1 MMNFYLKLRISL
13 ILLIVSVSV
22 SNSMAQEV
30 LPDSLA
36 QKIISSDSLFVID
49 TLSQKVIIRDS
60 VFVIDSLTQKVIISD
75 SLSVRDSLTLMKPLV
90 TCSVTS
96 ISPSSVSTGPS
107 AGQVTPSVVV
117 NTSPSN
123 CTTYSIYTSYSWIHY
138 QVVPG
143 RVIVSVDALYGAT
156 RSGTITI
163 GSYTLNVTQ
172 TCGSNPVEPSSLSVD
187 RNNFCS
193 NAGGYITLTAN
204 GGSGVYTRWFTG
216 SCGGT
221 QVGYTGSAS
230 LTIAAPTTTTTYY
243 GRWETGCGNSP
254 CKNITVTVNQAPV
267 ISSITGTTPVC
278 PGSTYRYTAGNTGL
292 TTYNWSIPSGSTGSS
307 STYYID
313 VTIGTTS
320 GNVSVSGTDAH
331 GCTSNTAS
339 YGVTVSYLNQYSVIG
354 TGTTCPGIG
363 IPVSLQGSTNG
374 ITYKLY
380 FNGSWSSGDMIIG
393 NGGNNVSW
401 NKHYP
406 GTYTITGVNG
416 TCEIPMSGSATINNY
431 TASTDPT
438 SVTANANPM
447 CYGAGTT
454 LTVHGGSLGTN
465 ANWNWYTAGCGVGS
479 PVGTGPTLNINPPTT
494 TTYWVKPVGLC
505 GTNGCASIT
514 ITVTNAPV
522 ISIQPVDVHICDG
535 ASTSFSV
542 SASGTNTYQWQYLAG
557 STWTN
562 ISGATS
568 STYNIPSTTG
578 MGGRVLKCAV
588 TNSCFTTPSNNA
600 TIFFSSLVAYTVLG
614 DTTICPGDQHKI
626 RLNGSDPNSAVIY
639 KLFLNGNEVTQQP
652 VHGTGGPISF
662 SNANAAGVYT
672 VKGVTTPQGC
682 LIPMNGS
689 ATVTVRIPSTP
700 ATLITS
706 SQPII
711 CPGGSPGGGS
721 VLTLSGGSLETGYG
735 AWHWYSGG
743 TPCGS
748 TNEGTGTTSITVNPM
763 VTTTYSVRAEG
774 GCVTTSCANTTVNIK
789 DITYITYEPQNS
801 NINLG
806 SDAVFSLIAIGPNL
820 QYQWQVSPDGNSWT
834 DLTGLP
840 AQGYQTSSLTIKG
853 STSFED
859 NYYQCR
865 VTSDCSTI
873 YSDKVKIVLQYSNIN
888 YLTGNDIPDPETRA
902 LNTSYL
908 VGATSGSFN
917 VNPMGGASYSLPIVV
932 PPGVNGLGPELSI
945 SYSSSSG
952 SGIAGFGWH
961 FGGISSI
968 GRGPQTI
975 YNDGEVSGVN
985 LDINDRFYLDG
996 QRLVNT
1002 SSTYGASD
1010 AQYQTENDIFTRVTP
1025 EGTDSNGPA
1034 WFKAETK
1041 SGLTYEYGNITAS
1054 KQVISG
1060 HSQVLNWFV
1069 SKISDLFGNHIDFS
1083 YIQDHHS
1090 VYPSVITYG
1099 PNTITFS
1106 YKQRSDK
1113 MFSFLK
1119 GGKIE
1124 QWLLLDKIT
1133 IKYNSN
1139 IVKTYEFKQS
1149 YQGSDYNSYSILNEI
1164 IEYGTGT
1171 SRLNSTA
1178 ISYQMPEDLSFEL
1191 NTWNTT
1197 HRYVTRKSIL
1207 YSGDFNGDGKAD
1219 FLCLPDTVNGATWT
1233 GIRIFFGDGNGNF
1246 PDSASITSNN
1256 SIHIDKLKDLKAL
1269 DINGDGKDDILY
1281 EYTRPT
1287 GSNFYYMIC
1296 NGSSL
1301 SQPVY
1306 LTQQTYNA
1314 HVGYTGKGKRI
1325 DKQEMDN
1332 ERTGRLSRLKT
1343 TVEADYNGDGINDIF
1358 INTSS
1363 GDWSIMSF
1371 VDGTGQLTSSMHT
1384 LAYGYNST
1392 LNGDVLTGDFNGDGK
1407 SDLWSFE
1414 NDSLKIYSLNGTSL
1428 VLLYKTSAITNKS
1441 YYNLGDF
1448 NGDGKVDIFVYG
1460 GGKGTGSPYD
1470 MTNWQIYLSSGSGFE
1485 VHSIPQ
1491 LKSNLK
1497 DDYVRSGDFNG
1508 DGAFDIMV
1516 NYVDNSIS
1524 YSYFYLSK
1532 NNGTNLRSES
1542 FSSHPGFSRNYY
1554 IADFNGDGS
1563 IEFVCS
1569 DPVPGLYGYRYYKNT
1584 GKASILMDKVADGL
1598 GKLTKLVYTKSSEAS
1613 SNVYQVGTG
1622 AVYPVIDFHGPL
1634 TLVKSVRVDN
1644 GNGSKN
1650 TFNYYYEA
1658 PKLHMKGKGLL
1669 GFSKT
1674 IVTDVTS
1681 GIESH
1686 SIYGYNSTYYY
1697 PTPLKSFSRLVGT
1710 TDTIER
1716 VSNSWSQIVLDATNK
1731 RIFPFVQSSTQIN
1744 KLTGFSVT
1752 SSSQYDNYG
1761 NAYKLTK
1768 NYSNSPTEVDS
1779 SHYVNIATTS
1789 QWLLGRADATNIKY
1803 FKNGD
1808 TTIVRSGTRV
1818 FDSNS
1823 NHLTSETW
1831 YPGTNLEVTKSYVYY
1846 TNGTLQKQIVTSGSV
1861 SRRDSLTYETDNIR
1875 IHSTNDQLSHIT
1887 TNSYDSYGRLYQQ
1900 QDFLGNSTTFGYDD
1914 MGRQNSILSRDG
1926 SQVITSISWQ
1936 DTTSAPTPARY
1947 SVDITG
1953 NNGSEKKSWY
1963 DKLGREIRSDVKGFD
1978 GTMIF
1983 TETEYNT
1990 KGQVESVSEPYYSG
2004 ESLQLNTFEYDDYG
2018 RKTSVTRPSGRN
2030 TFWDYNDNIVTE
2042 TTAGKATY
2050 KTYSSDGTISSATD
2064 NGGTI
2069 TYTYYP
2075 DGKSRTVTALGG
2087 NVTNMYYDLAGNQKK
2102 LVDPSAGTIKYSY
2115 NGFGELTSQVSP
2127 GPKTTTISYLDD
2139 GRISQKVT
2147 SEGTTKYRYNT
2158 NKQLRN
2164 TRAPGNISKTF
2175 RYDSKG
2181 RVTTVTDTIPG
2192 TDTLRTAYSYDN
2204 NIGRITSV
2212 THPSG
2217 ITETYS
2223 YSNGYLS
2230 SVSAGG
2236 VTRWTIG
2243 SMNARQQIT
2252 TGQFANSL
2260 NATYDY
2266 DDYGFP
2272 TFASIGTIKNDS
2284 CKFDPITGNMKRRR
2298 NNKYTALIEV
2308 FHYDNLDRLT
2318 SIQKNDTTTLT
2329 YDGNTGSI
2337 VSKSDAG
2344 TFNYDNK
2351 PYSISS
2357 IDPSIGF
2364 TPADTADAQSI
2375 NYTSAGSISSITEK
2389 NYEADFIYNSDNE
2402 RVQMLVKQNGSA
2414 ILTRWYSGGGY
2425 IKEIEGSTTRDYT
2438 FIGGDAYS
2446 APVVAITQSGTTTY
2460 YDLLRDHLGSIT
2472 HVVNSSTN
2480 LVVAEYSYDSW
2491 GRMRNPATWVN
2502 YTSGSEPTL
2511 FVAGRGYTGHEHM
2524 PWFNLINM
2532 NGRLYDPLIA
2542 MFLSPD
2548 NYLQDPEST
2557 QNYNRYGYCL
2567 NNPLKYSDPSGMVA
2581 KARDPEGDAA
2591 FDAYFYWLCDGSMS
2605 FGNMAG
2611 GGGGGGG
2618 YGGHTYHYGTMGSGF
2633 YDIGHPTFTTSDVL
2647 GSLWNATPVD
2657 NKFHTYTN
2665 IGGDWYHT
2673 SRSFITVILGDV
2685 SEQNLTA
2692 SLEGLRSGPGD
2703 PPSDAQQQKQATREY
2718 IRSQIENNKN
2728 LTGEDKFRLQL
2739 QLIGASDIDFW
2750 VQQNVGKILSPLAL
2764 INPLLGIPNDFKSIF
2779 TGVDL
2784 YGYPATTFDRLVSGA
2799 DVLTFGA
2806 SRGIFGGSETF
2817 RTWANGANYGTTW
2830 YSVFGVYRNNYSR
2843 KK

>member
-1 MMNFYLKLRISL
+1 MNSNLKFKRSL
-13 ILLIVSVSV
+13 IVFFTIISFSNAFAQIKPLIINCPVYDIDCYSISAGNGAGQLYPSVTATTLNNCTTFTVTANYNWLHFTKSGRTVTFSVDANTGSTRSAYVWFGSYDGPLTITQACGNRPGAAGTITGTNSVCRGQSNVSYSVASISGATGYSWSIPPRSEIASGGNTNSITVNYLSNAASGSVSV
-22 SNSMAQEV
+22 QGTNSCGSGSPSPDYPVTVNYIAQPGAISGTTPACAGSTYTYSVTPVTGAVSYTWTIPTGASGSSTSNSINV
-30 LPDSLA
+30 T
-36 QKIISSDSLFVID
+36 FG
-49 TLSQKVIIRDS
+49 
-60 VFVIDSLTQKVIISD
+60 TQ
-75 SLSVRDSLTLMKPLV
+75 
-90 TCSVTS
+90 
-96 ISPSSVSTGPS
+96 
-107 AGQVTPSVVV
+107 
-117 NTSPSN
+117 
-123 CTTYSIYTSYSWIHY
+123 
-138 QVVPG
+138 
-143 RVIVSVDALYGAT
+143 
-156 RSGTITI
+156 SGTISVVANNSAGCVSTP
-163 GSYTLNVTQ
+163 STL
-172 TCGSNPVEPSSLSVD
+172 S
-187 RNNFCS
+187 
-193 NAGGYITLTAN
+193 
-204 GGSGVYTRWFTG
+204 
-216 SCGGT
+216 
-221 QVGYTGSAS
+221 
-230 LTIAAPTTTTTYY
+230 
-243 GRWETGCGNSP
+243 
-254 CKNITVTVNQAPV
+254 VTVN
-267 ISSITGTTPVC
+267 
-278 PGSTYRYTAGNTGL
+278 
-292 TTYNWSIPSGSTGSS
+292 
-307 STYYID
+307 
-313 VTIGTTS
+313 
-320 GNVSVSGTDAH
+320 
-331 GCTSNTAS
+331 
-339 YGVTVSYLNQYSVIG
+339 YLNQYSVIG
-354 TGTTCPGIG
+354 TGTTCPGVG

-374 ITYKLY
+374 ITYKCYL
-380 FNGSWSSGDMIIG
+380 NGSWQSGDMITG

-401 NKHYP
+401 NKYAP
-406 GTYTITGVNG
+406 GTYTITGVSG
-416 TCEIPMSGSATINNY
+416 TCEVLMSGSAVISNY

-465 ANWNWYTAGCGVGS
+465 ANWNWYTAGCGVGT

-535 ASTSFSV
+535 AATSFTA
-542 SASGTNTYQWQYLAG
+542 SAAGSNTYQWQYLAG

-578 MGGRVLKCAV
+578 MGGRVLRCAV
-588 TNSCFTTPSNNA
+588 TNSCFTTNSNNA
-600 TIFFSSLVAYTVLG
+600 TIFFNTLVAYSVLG

-626 RLNGSDPNSAVIY
+626 RLNGSDPNSAVLY
-639 KLFLNGNEVTQQP
+639 RCYLNGSQTTQQP

-662 SNANAAGVYT
+662 SGCNAAGVYT
-672 VKGVTTPQGC
+672 VKGVTSPDGC
-682 LIPMNGS
+682 LVPMSGS
-689 ATVTVRIPSTP
+689 ATVTVRTPSTP
-700 ATLITS
+700 ATSITS
-706 SQPII
+706 TQPII

-774 GCVTTSCANTTVNIK
+774 GCVITSCANTTMNIK

-820 QYQWQVSPDGNSWT
+820 HYQWQVSPDGNSWT

-865 VTSDCSTI
+865 VISDCSTI

-888 YLTGNDIPDPETRA
+888 YLTGNDIPNPETRA

-945 SYSSSSG
+945 SYSSSGG

-968 GRGPQTI
+968 SRGPQTI

-1010 AQYQTENDIFTRVTP
+1010 AQYQTENDIFTRITP
-1025 EGTDSNGPA
+1025 EGTDSNGPG

-1099 PNTITFS
+1099 PNTITFA

-1124 QWLLLDKIT
+1124 QWLLLDKII

-1164 IEYGTGT
+1164 IEYGIGT

-1191 NTWNTT
+1191 NPWNTT
-1197 HRYVTRKSIL
+1197 HRYITSKSYL

-1219 FLCLPDTVNGATWT
+1219 FLCVPDTINHATWT
-1233 GIRIFFGDGNGNF
+1233 GLRIFFGDGNGNF
-1246 PDSASITSNN
+1246 QDSASITSNI
-1256 SIHIDKLKDLKAL
+1256 SIHYNRIKDLKVL
-1269 DINGDGKDDILY
+1269 DLNGDGIDDILY
-1281 EYTRPT
+1281 EYTSPSGNYFR
-1287 GSNFYYMIC
+1287 YIIC
-1296 NGSSL
+1296 DGTSL

-1306 LTQQTYNA
+1306 LAQQTSNA
-1314 HVGYTGKGKRI
+1314 HVGYTGKGKRL
-1325 DKQEMDN
+1325 DMQEMDD
-1332 ERTGRLSRLKT
+1332 ERTARVHRLKPT
-1343 TVEADYNGDGINDIF
+1343 GADYNGDGINDIF

-1363 GDWSIMSF
+1363 GDWSIRSF

-1384 LAYGYNST
+1384 LANGYNST
-1392 LNGDVLTGDFNGDGK
+1392 LNGDVVSGDFNGDGK

-1414 NDSLKIYSLNGTSL
+1414 NDSLKIYTLNGTSL

-1448 NGDGKVDIFVYG
+1448 NADGKIDIFVYG

-1470 MTNWQIYLSSGSGFE
+1470 IANWQIYLSTGGGFE

-1491 LKSNLK
+1491 LKSNMIY
-1497 DDYVRSGDFNG
+1497 DYVRSGDFNG
-1508 DGAFDIMV
+1508 DGAIDLMV
-1516 NYVDNSIS
+1516 NYKIGINS
-1524 YSYFYLSK
+1524 YSNFYFSK
-1532 NNGTNLRSES
+1532 NNGTDLRSES
-1542 FSSHPGFSRNYY
+1542 FSSSPNFSYDYY
-1554 IADFNGDGS
+1554 CADFNGDGS
-1563 IEFVCS
+1563 TEFICS
-1569 DPVPGLYGYRYYKNT
+1569 DPVPPCLYGYRFYKNS
-1584 GKASILMDKVADGL
+1584 GKSSILMDKVANGL
-1598 GKLTKLVYTKSSEAS
+1598 GSLTKLVYTKLSQAS
-1613 SNVYQVGTG
+1613 SNIYQPGTG
-1622 AVYPVIDFHGPL
+1622 AIYPVIDFHGPL
-1634 TLVKSVRVDN
+1634 LVVSSVRVDN
-1644 GNGSKN
+1644 GIGSKN
-1650 TFNYYYEA
+1650 TYNYYYEG
-1658 PKLHMKGKGLL
+1658 PKMHLQGKGFL
-1669 GFSKT
+1669 GFVKT

-1681 GIESH
+1681 GIETGN
-1686 SIYGYNSTYYY
+1686 IFGYNSSYYY
-1697 PTPLKSFSRLVGT
+1697 STSLKSFSKLVGT

-1716 VSNSWSQIVLDATNK
+1716 VSNSWSHAVLDATNK
-1731 RIFPFVQSSTQIN
+1731 RIFPYIQSSAQVN
-1744 KLTGFSVT
+1744 KLTGFSV
-1752 SSSQYDNYG
+1752 SSSAEYDNYG
-1761 NAYKLTK
+1761 NPTSVTK
-1768 NYSNSPTEVDS
+1768 AYSNGPSQSTSNTYDNTIS
-1779 SHYVNIATTS
+1779 SS
-1789 QWLLGRADATNIKY
+1789 QWLLGRPTATTIQ
-1803 FKNGD
+1803 FTSD
-1808 TTIVRSGTRV
+1808 TTITRSGTRV
-1818 FDSNS
+1818 FANSSNQ
-1823 NHLTSETW
+1823 LTSETW
-1831 YPGTNLEVTKSYVYY
+1831 YSGTGNEITKFYVCN
-1846 TNGTLQKQIVTSGSV
+1846 TNGTLQSQTTTTGSV
-1861 SRRDSLTYETDNIR
+1861 TLSSSCTYESDNIR
-1875 IHSTNDQLSHIT
+1875 IHSTTDQLSHLT
-1887 TNSYDSYGRLYQQ
+1887 TNAYDIYGRLYTQQ
-1900 QDFLGNSTTFGYDD
+1900 NYWGNSTSYGYDEL
-1914 MGRQNSILSRDG
+1914 GRQNSITSSDG
-1926 SQVITSISWQ
+1926 SQITTAFGWQQ
-1936 DTTSAPTPARY
+1936 DTTIDPVHARY
-1947 SVDITG
+1947 SVEITG

-1963 DKLGREIRSDVKGFD
+1963 DKLGRELRSDVKGFD
-1978 GTMIF
+1978 GTMIS
-1983 TETEYNT
+1983 TATNYNT
-1990 KGQVESVSEPYYSG
+1990 KGQVESVSEPYFSG
-2004 ESLQLNTFEYDDYG
+2004 GSPQLNSLVYDDYG
-2018 RKTSVTRPSGRN
+2018 RKTSLTKPSGRN
-2030 TFWDYNDNIVTE
+2030 TSWDYNSNIVTE
-2042 TTAGKATY
+2042 TTGGKSYY

-2075 DGKSRTVTALGG
+2075 DGKSRTITAPGG

-2102 LVDPSAGTIKYSY
+2102 LVDPSAGTIRYTY
-2115 NGFGELTSQVSP
+2115 NGFCELTSQINP
-2127 GPKTTTISYLDD
+2127 GHKSTTISYLAD

-2147 SEGTTKYRYNT
+2147 NEGTTKYRYNT

-2164 TRAPGNISKTF
+2164 TRAPGNTSKTF

-2181 RVTTVTDTIPG
+2181 RVISVTDTIPG

-2204 NIGRITSV
+2204 FGRSSTI

-2217 ITETYS
+2217 IVESYT
-2223 YSNGYLS
+2223 YSNGFLS
-2230 SVSAGG
+2230 SVSTGDTA
-2236 VTRWTIG
+2236 RWTIN

-2252 TGQFANSL
+2252 TGQYANNL
-2260 NATYDY
+2260 NATMDY
-2266 DDYGFP
+2266 DNYGFP
-2272 TFASIGTIKNDS
+2272 TFTSIGTIKNDS
-2284 CKFDPITGNMKRRR
+2284 CKFDPVTGNMKRRR
-2298 NNKYTALIEV
+2298 NNKYTGLIEV

-2318 SIQKNDTTTLT
+2318 TVQMNDTIALQMT
-2329 YDGNTGSI
+2329 YDGSTGSI
-2337 VSKSDAG
+2337 LSKSDAG

-2364 TPADTADAQSI
+2364 TAADTADAQSI
-2375 NYTSAGSISSITEK
+2375 NYTSSGSVNSITEK
-2389 NYEADFIYNSDNE
+2389 NFEADFIYNSDND
-2402 RVQMLVKQNGSA
+2402 RVQMLIKQNGSA

-2425 IKEIEGSTTRDYT
+2425 IKEIEGSTTREYT

-2446 APVVAITQSGTTTY
+2446 APVVAITQGGTTTY
-2460 YDLLRDHLGSIT
+2460 YDLLRDNLGSIT

-2480 LVVAEYSYDSW
+2480 AVVAEYSYDAW
-2491 GRMRNPATWVN
+2491 GRMRNPTTWVN
-2502 YTSGSEPTL
+2502 YPSGSAPAL
-2511 FVAGRGYTGHEHM
+2511 IVAGRGYTGHEHL
-2524 PWFNLINM
+2524 PWFNMINM

-2548 NYLQDPEST
+2548 NYVQEPTST
-2557 QNYNRYGYCL
+2557 QNYNRYAYCL
-2567 NNPLKYSDPSGMVA
+2567 NNPLKSVDPSGMSMTPIDEELDTEF
-2581 KARDPEGDAA
+2581 RQY
-2591 FDAYFYWLCDGSMS
+2591 FDWLCDRNMNSSDYGGS
-2605 FGNMAG
+2605 G
-2611 GGGGGGG
+2611 GGGPACTGADPNYAAEYIYASNVVFYGYTYNWSDGVYTSRFTGQTSTFDEVYNNYVVPNSCYSGQVSKGCDVGGETVLIMKDGIIIEIGELFPGRTENGLGG
-2618 YGGHTYHYGTMGSGF
+2618 PHSGQNDLYRSYNPGLDRFKDPTGLGARLPDNAGSGF
-2633 YDIGHPTFTTSDVL
+2633 YGAGRKDPDGTTRYHLGLDFISIPGQNLFAPISGRAYYYSSSSNGNTWCAIRIFPTSMDVNYIDVCYLEVPESYAVGDSQSYQVTIGQI
-2647 GSLWNATPVD
+2647 
-2657 NKFHTYTN
+2657 
-2665 IGGDWYHT
+2665 IGTALDLHSIYPDGMGWGMQNHVHVQVN
-2673 SRSFITVILGDV
+2673 SSILGTGNRWV
-2685 SEQNLTA
+2685 
-2692 SLEGLRSGPGD
+2692 D
-2703 PPSDAQQQKQATREY
+2703 PFRYFYDPSP
-2718 IRSQIENNKN
+2718 
-2728 LTGEDKFRLQL
+2728 
-2739 QLIGASDIDFW
+2739 W
-2750 VQQNVGKILSPLAL
+2750 
-2764 INPLLGIPNDFKSIF
+2764 FKK
-2779 TGVDL
+2779 
-2784 YGYPATTFDRLVSGA
+2784 R
-2799 DVLTFGA
+2799 
-2806 SRGIFGGSETF
+2806 
-2817 RTWANGANYGTTW
+2817 
-2830 YSVFGVYRNNYSR
+2830 
-2843 KK
+2843 

>member
-1 MMNFYLKLRISL
+1 
-13 ILLIVSVSV
+13 
-22 SNSMAQEV
+22 MAQEV

-36 QKIISSDSLFVID
+36 QKVISSDSLFV
-49 TLSQKVIIRDS
+49 S
-60 VFVIDSLTQKVIISD
+60 DSLTQKVIITD
-75 SLSVRDSLTLMKPLV
+75 SLSVKDSLTLMKPLV

-96 ISPSSVSTGPS
+96 ISPTSVTTGPS

-172 TCGSNPVEPSSLSVD
+172 TCGSNPVAPSSLSVD

-193 NAGGYITLTAN
+193 NAGGNITLTAN

-243 GRWETGCGNSP
+243 GRWETGCGNST
-254 CKNITVTVNQAPV
+254 CSSITVTVNQAPV

-292 TTYNWSIPSGSTGSS
+292 TTYNWSIPSGASGSS

-313 VTIGTTS
+313 VTFGSTS

-339 YGVTVSYLNQYSVIG
+339 YGVTVSYLTHYTASG
-354 TGTTCPGIG
+354 GGTTCPGVG
-363 IPVSLQGSTNG
+363 INVGLQGTTAG
-374 ITYKLY
+374 VEYRCY
-380 FNGSWSSGDMIIG
+380 RNGSLVSPPKTSISGEGLWWSNS
-393 NGGNNVSW
+393 S
-401 NKHYP
+401 P
-406 GTYTITGVNG
+406 GTYTFTGKTG
-416 TCEIPMSGSATINNY
+416 TCEIPMDGSATINNNTQS
-431 TASTDPT
+431 TAPSSISA
-438 SVTANANPM
+438 SVNPI
-447 CYGAGTT
+447 CQNGSGTT
-454 LTVHGGSLGTN
+454 LSTVGGGLGTG
-465 ANWNWYTAGCGVGS
+465 ASWKWYTGACGTENGGTLVTTGNS
-479 PVGTGPTLNINPPTT
+479 CPVNPQST
-494 TTYWVKPVGLC
+494 TTYWVRAE
-505 GTNGCASIT
+505 GTCNTTACASIT
-514 ITVTNAPV
+514 VTVLIPPV
-522 ISIQPVDVHICDG
+522 VTQHPTDVTICAG

-542 SASGTNTYQWQYLAG
+542 SASGAISYQWQNLI
-557 STWTN
+557 SSIWSN
-562 ISGATS
+562 ISGATGT
-568 STYNIPSTTG
+568 TYSISNTTG
-578 MGGRVLKCAV
+578 MDGRGFRCVV
-588 TNSCFTTPSNNA
+588 TGSCSFTTTSNPA
-600 TIFFSSLVAYTVLG
+600 YIHFSYLNPYTVHSQW
-614 DTTICPGDQHKI
+614 TTICPGDANEI
-626 RLNGSDPNSAVIY
+626 TLDGSSTNTAIWYTCYLNGSSLNPPVHDPTGQGGQLSFGNHNVAGTYTVSAV
-639 KLFLNGNEVTQQP
+639 NTD
-652 VHGTGGPISF
+652 
-662 SNANAAGVYT
+662 
-672 VKGVTTPQGC
+672 GC
-682 LIPMNGS
+682 VIPMNGS
-689 ATVTVRIPSTP
+689 PMLTVRTPSTP
-700 ATLITS
+700 ASSITANPPS
-706 SQPII
+706 I
-711 CPGGSPGGGS
+711 CPGGNPGGGS

-735 AWHWYSGG
+735 VWHWYSGG

-774 GCVTTSCANTTVNIK
+774 GCVTTSCAYTTVNIK
-789 DITYITYEPQNS
+789 DITYITYQPENS
-801 NINLG
+801 NIDFG
-806 SDAVFSLIAIGPNL
+806 SDASFGLIAVGPNL

-840 AQGYQTSSLTIKG
+840 AQGYQTSSLTIKAPG
-853 STSFED
+853 TFD
-859 NYYQCR
+859 NYYKCR

-873 YSDKVKIVLQYSNIN
+873 YSDKVQIVLNLANSN

-917 VNPMGGASYSLPIVV
+917 VNPMGGASYSLPIEV

-945 SYSSSSG
+945 SYSSSGG

-1124 QWLLLDKIT
+1124 QWLLLDKII
-1133 IKYNSN
+1133 IKYNSTQ
-1139 IVKTYEFKQS
+1139 IKTYEFKQS
-1149 YQGSDYNSYSILNEI
+1149 YEGTDYNSYSILNEV

-1178 ISYQMPEDLSFEL
+1178 ISYQMPENISFDL
-1191 NTWNTT
+1191 NTWNTSN
-1197 HRYVTRKSIL
+1197 RYVTMKSFL
-1207 YSGDFNGDGKAD
+1207 YTGDFNGDGKAD

-1246 PDSASITSNN
+1246 PDSASITSNI
-1256 SIHIDKLKDLKAL
+1256 SLHKDKLKDLKIL

-1281 EYTRPT
+1281 EYGSPST
-1287 GSNFYYMIC
+1287 SNFNYIMC
-1296 NGSSL
+1296 NGTSL
-1301 SQPVY
+1301 SQPVL
-1306 LTQQTYNA
+1306 LTSHPYDSHT
-1314 HVGYTGKGKRI
+1314 GYTGKMSRT
-1325 DKQEMDN
+1325 DRRELDD
-1332 ERTGRLSRLKT
+1332 ERSGRLQRVKAAY
-1343 TVEADYNGDGINDIF
+1343 VADYNGDGINDIF
-1358 INTSS
+1358 INSSS
-1363 GDWSIMSF
+1363 GGWEIMSF
-1371 VDGTGQLTSSMHT
+1371 VDGTGQLTSSIHT
-1384 LAYGYNST
+1384 LANGNNST
-1392 LNGDVLTGDFNGDGK
+1392 LPGDVVSCDFNGDVK

-1414 NDSLKIYSLNGTSL
+1414 NDSLKIYSLNGSSL
-1428 VLLYKTSAITNKS
+1428 DLLYKTNTISNKS
-1441 YYNLGDF
+1441 YYVLGDF
-1448 NGDGKVDIFVYG
+1448 NADGKTDIFVYG

-1470 MTNWQIYLSSGSGFE
+1470 MANWQIYLSTGSSFE
-1485 VHSIPQ
+1485 LHSIPQ

-1497 DDYVRSGDFNG
+1497 DDYIRSGDFNG
-1508 DGAFDIMV
+1508 DGATDLMV
-1516 NYVDNSIS
+1516 NYTIGTNS
-1524 YSYFYLSK
+1524 YSNFYFSK
-1532 NNGTNLRSES
+1532 NNGTDLRSES
-1542 FSSHPGFSRNYY
+1542 FSSHPNFSYDYY
-1554 IADFNGDGS
+1554 CADFNGDGS
-1563 IEFVCS
+1563 TEFICS
-1569 DPVPGLYGYRYYKNT
+1569 DPVPPGLYGYRFYKNS
-1584 GKASILMDKVADGL
+1584 GKSSILMEKVANGL
-1598 GKLTKLVYTKSSEAS
+1598 GSLTKLVYTKLSQAS
-1613 SNVYQVGTG
+1613 SNIYQPGTG
-1622 AVYPVIDFHGPL
+1622 AIYPVIDFHGPL
-1634 TLVKSVRVDN
+1634 SVVSSVRVDN
-1644 GNGSKN
+1644 GIGSKN
-1650 TFNYYYEA
+1650 TYNYYYEG
-1658 PKLHMKGKGLL
+1658 PKMHLQGKGFL
-1669 GFSKT
+1669 GFFKT

-1681 GIESH
+1681 GIETGN
-1686 SIYGYNSTYYY
+1686 IFGYNSSYYY
-1697 PTPLKSFSRLVGT
+1697 STSLKSFSRLVGT

-1716 VSNSWSQIVLDATNK
+1716 VSNSWSHTVLDATNK
-1731 RIFPFVQSSTQIN
+1731 RIFPYIQSSNQVN
-1744 KLTGFSVT
+1744 KLTDFSV
-1752 SSSQYDNYG
+1752 SSSAQYDNYG
-1761 NAYKLTK
+1761 NPTSITK
-1768 NYSNSPTEVDS
+1768 VYSNGPTRSTSNTYDNTIS
-1779 SHYVNIATTS
+1779 TS
-1789 QWLLGRADATNIKY
+1789 QWLLGRPTATSIQ
-1803 FKNGD
+1803 FTGD
-1808 TTIVRSGTRV
+1808 TTITRSGTRV
-1818 FDSNS
+1818 FGTTSNQIS
-1823 NHLTSETW
+1823 SETW
-1831 YPGTNLEVTKSYVYY
+1831 YSGTNNEVTKSYVYN
-1846 TNGTLQKQIVTSGSV
+1846 TNGTLQSQTATAGSV
-1861 SRRDSLTYETDNIR
+1861 SRSNSCTYESDNIR
-1875 IHSTNDQLSHIT
+1875 IHSATDQLTHVT
-1887 TNSYDSYGRLYQQ
+1887 TNSYDSYGRLYTQ
-1900 QDFLGNSTTFGYDD
+1900 QDYLGNSSTYGYDEL
-1914 MGRQNSILSRDG
+1914 GRQNSVLSPDG
-1926 SQVITSISWQ
+1926 SQITTAYAWQ
-1936 DTTSAPTPARY
+1936 DTTADPVPARY
-1947 SVDITG
+1947 SIDIIG

-1978 GTMIF
+1978 GTMIY
-1983 TETEYNT
+1983 TATVYNT
-1990 KGQVESVSEPYYSG
+1990 KGQVESISEPYYSG
-2004 ESLQLNTFEYDDYG
+2004 GSPLLNTLEYDDYG
-2018 RKTSVTRPSGRN
+2018 RKTSITRPSGRN
-2030 TFWDYNDNIVTE
+2030 TSLEYNNNIVTE
-2042 TTAGKATY
+2042 TTSGKSYY

-2075 DGKSRTVTALGG
+2075 DGKSRTITAPGG
-2087 NVTNMYYDLAGNQKK
+2087 NVTSMYYDLAGNQKK

-2147 SEGTTKYRYNT
+2147 SEGTTKYRYNS

-2164 TRAPGNISKTF
+2164 TRALGSSNISKTF

-2181 RVTTVTDTIPG
+2181 RVQSVTDTISG

-2217 ITETYS
+2217 ITESYT

-2230 SVSAGG
+2230 SVSASGA
-2236 VTRWTIG
+2236 TRWTIN

-2260 NATYDY
+2260 NATYDF

-2272 TFASIGTIKNDS
+2272 TFTSIGTIKNDS
-2284 CKFDPITGNMKRRR
+2284 CKFDPVAGNMKRRR

-2308 FHYDNLDRLT
+2308 FHYDNLDRLI
-2318 SIQKNDTTTLT
+2318 SMQKNDTTTLT
-2329 YDGNTGSI
+2329 YDSSTGSFLT
-2337 VSKSDAG
+2337 KSDAG

-2364 TPADTADAQSI
+2364 TQADTADAQSI
-2375 NYTSAGSISSITEK
+2375 NYTSLGSVSSITEK

-2414 ILTRWYSGGGY
+2414 ILTRWYSDGGY
-2425 IKEIEGSTTRDYT
+2425 IKEIDGSTTREYT

-2446 APVVAITQSGTTTY
+2446 APVVAITQSDTTTY
-2460 YDLLRDHLGSIT
+2460 YDLLRDNLGSIT

-2480 LVVAEYSYDSW
+2480 AVVAEYSYDAW
-2491 GRMRNPATWVN
+2491 GRMRNPSTWVN
-2502 YTSGSEPTL
+2502 YTPGSAPAL
-2511 FVAGRGYTGHEHM
+2511 FVAGRGYTGHEHL

-2548 NYLQDPEST
+2548 NYIQDPTST
-2557 QNYNRYGYCL
+2557 QNYNKYGYCL

-2581 KARDPEGDAA
+2581 KARDPESDAA

-2611 GGGGGGG
+2611 GGGGS
-2618 YGGHTYHYGTMGSGF
+2618 GGHAYHYGTLGSGY
-2633 YDIGHPTFTTSDVL
+2633 YDSGSQMDVYEAVNSISNSTFGGYWSSDSGVHYYQSDDEAFFSSCLFITSSGTWSSTIGGSLTLSIARYKNFISSRDLLASNAGIIIPSGAPWMITALGELGESELSKDVNSGRIIQYFGSTNFKGDTGSAPWCSAFVNWCFAANYVL
-2647 GSLWNATPVD
+2647 GTQNATAASWCNWGQNLQNKPAFGSVAIQNGHVAFVAGYNADGKIILLGGNQPNVSLWSVSSNTINTYVYPTGYTPNYTLNTYKIPFV
-2657 NKFHTYTN
+2657 NSYNGFHY
-2665 IGGDWYHT
+2665 
-2673 SRSFITVILGDV
+2673 
-2685 SEQNLTA
+2685 
-2692 SLEGLRSGPGD
+2692 
-2703 PPSDAQQQKQATREY
+2703 
-2718 IRSQIENNKN
+2718 
-2728 LTGEDKFRLQL
+2728 
-2739 QLIGASDIDFW
+2739 
-2750 VQQNVGKILSPLAL
+2750 
-2764 INPLLGIPNDFKSIF
+2764 
-2779 TGVDL
+2779 
-2784 YGYPATTFDRLVSGA
+2784 
-2799 DVLTFGA
+2799 
-2806 SRGIFGGSETF
+2806 
-2817 RTWANGANYGTTW
+2817 
-2830 YSVFGVYRNNYSR
+2830 
-2843 KK
+2843 